1 MVEKNKSQWVFNP
14 LALFFKVEKENVP
27 YMNQMRINFIQ
38 NKVDWM
44 CQSVIL
50 GSDGPARSFGNPA
63 KISFPEATS
72 DVTAFDSSL

>member
-14 LALFFKVEKENVP
+14 LALFFEVEKKKVP
-27 YMNQMRINFIQ
+27 YTKEMRINFIQ

-44 CQSVIL
+44 CESVIL
-50 GSDGPARSFGNPA
+50 GSDGPVRSFGNPTNT
-63 KISFPEATS
+63 SFPEATS